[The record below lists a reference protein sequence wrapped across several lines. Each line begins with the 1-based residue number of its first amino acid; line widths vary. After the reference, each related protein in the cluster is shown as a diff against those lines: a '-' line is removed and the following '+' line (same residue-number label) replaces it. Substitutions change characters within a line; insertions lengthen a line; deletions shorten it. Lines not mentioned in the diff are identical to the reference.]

1 MSKRFIFFCSLAYAY
16 PILRPIQERI
26 RARGDEAAWY
36 LEPGCENLLD
46 DSEHQLH
53 SIEECI
59 EYNPTAIFTP
69 GNYIYYFLPGVKVA
83 VFHGYPIA
91 KRGEKS
97 AKEDDHFKIRGAFD
111 MYCTQGPSST
121 LPFTEKANLDNSFRV
136 YETGWPK
143 VDSLVNANKKVNDN
157 PTILFATT
165 FSKSITCAPL
175 VFEQIQKMVESK
187 TWNWKLTFHPKFADS
202 DVIEQY
208 HELADKYEH
217 VSFERHVTVETIQ
230 QADVLLCDSS
240 SIILEFLLLDKPVV
254 TFNNTNP
261 GPQLINVTEQATLPA
276 AIDEALSRPKA
287 LMENIH
293 NYMLQHEAHRD
304 GLNSMRVLD
313 AVDDFIAHQKSQL
326 TKKPM
331 NLWRKLKQR
340 KRAKYWK
347 W

>member
-1 MSKRFIFFCSLAYAY
+1 MSKRFVFFCSLAYAY
-16 PILRPIQERI
+16 PILRPLQTVI

-36 LEPGCENLLD
+36 LEPGCENLLND
-46 DSEHQLH
+46 DEKQLH

-59 EYNPTAIFTP
+59 AYQPTAIFTP

-97 AKEDDHFKIRGAFD
+97 AQEDDHFKIRGAFD

-121 LPFTEKANLDNSFRV
+121 PPFSEKAKSDNSFRV

-143 VDSLVNANKKVNDN
+143 VDSLVNGDHVVHDK

-165 FSKSITCAPL
+165 FSKSITCAPV
-175 VFEQIQKMVESK
+175 VFDQIKSMVETK
-187 TWNWKLTFHPKFADS
+187 AWNWKFTFHPKFS
-202 DVIEQY
+202 DNNVLEQY
-208 HELADKYEH
+208 KALAAQHEH
-217 VSFERHVTVETIQ
+217 VSFERNVTVETIQ

-240 SIILEFLLLDKPVV
+240 SIILECLLLNTPVV

-261 GPQLINVTEQATLPA
+261 GPHLINVTEQEALPE
-276 AIDEALSRPKA
+276 AIDKALSRPKA
-287 LMENIH
+287 LMDTIQA
-293 NYMLQHEAHRD
+293 YMSQHEAHRD
-304 GLNSMRVLD
+304 GLNSARVLD
-313 AVDDFIAHQKSQL
+313 AVEDFISSEQSKVSN
-326 TKKPM
+326 KPI